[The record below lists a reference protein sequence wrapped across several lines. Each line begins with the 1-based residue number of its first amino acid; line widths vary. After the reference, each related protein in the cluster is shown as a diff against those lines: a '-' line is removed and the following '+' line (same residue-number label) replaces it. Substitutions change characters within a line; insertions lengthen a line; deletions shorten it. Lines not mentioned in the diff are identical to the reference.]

1 MAFFAGDRGMLTLQR
16 IACEL
21 VVEFLGRFFPM
32 DDWKIN
38 SVMLEMAANAILA
51 IHILH
56 TQPCVVSAIL
66 A

>member
-1 MAFFAGDRGMLTLQR
+1 MLTLQR